1 MAFENNGY
9 ATVWEVTPVSDNI
22 TKVKIST
29 RSKKQGTDDY
39 ETDFS
44 GYVSF
49 LGTANAHQALS
60 LREKDRIKLVK
71 VTLRNKYD
79 KEKKVMYWNPSVL
92 QFEMAGAPSAAP
104 KKEDNTCPQPTV
116 DEGEVEDPRL
126 PF

>member
-71 VTLRNKYD
+71 VT
-79 KEKKVMYWNPSVL
+79 
-92 QFEMAGAPSAAP
+92 
-104 KKEDNTCPQPTV
+104 TV
-116 DEGEVEDPRL
+116 SIAL
-126 PF
+126 